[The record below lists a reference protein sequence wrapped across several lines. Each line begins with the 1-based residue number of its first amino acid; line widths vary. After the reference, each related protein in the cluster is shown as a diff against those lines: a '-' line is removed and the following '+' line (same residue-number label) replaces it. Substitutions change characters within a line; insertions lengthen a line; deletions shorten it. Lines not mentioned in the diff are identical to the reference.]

1 MVAVRFGSSAAIEKW
16 KIMCCPHACSVHVY
30 GYTIAMPLASL
41 TEIKSR
47 IGEEV
52 GVSGWITIDQARID
66 AFADATEDRQFIHVD
81 PAAAEQTPFGGTIAH
96 GFLSLSLLS
105 RMGAEAM
112 LLPEGL
118 NMAVN
123 YGLDRVRFLAP
134 VRSGSR
140 VRGRFILDSVD
151 EKAPGQWLLRH
162 IVTVEI
168 EGEDKPALTAVW
180 LTLLLLSPSP
190 APGRGNKRR

>member
-1 MVAVRFGSSAAIEKW
+1 
-16 KIMCCPHACSVHVY
+16 
-30 GYTIAMPLASL
+30 MPLATL

-47 IGEEV
+47 VGEEV
-52 GVSGWITIDQARID
+52 GISSWINIDQARID

-81 PAAAEQTPFGGTIAH
+81 PETAKQTPFGRTIAH

-105 RMGAEAM
+105 RMGADAM
-112 LLPEGL
+112 LVPEGL
-118 NMAVN
+118 KMGVN

-140 VRGRFILDSVD
+140 VRGRFALDSVE

-162 IVTVEI
+162 TVTVEI
-168 EGEDKPALTAVW
+168 EGEEKPALTAVW
-180 LTLLLLSPSP
+180 LALIVT
-190 APGRGNKRR
+190 